1 MPAARLPDVDGDSPS
16 GSVIIAPLF
25 PRVLVGAIS
34 GVLAVVLGYDMIVN
48 GVTPVGIA
56 GAVLGVFG
64 VYAMIRLRVTL
75 SDETI
80 TVRNVLRTHRLRPEE
95 VRLID
100 SSVAT
105 MWPLQGALAQWP
117 VTRLRLDGGS
127 SIYMLAT
134 SFYNQKL
141 VSKLRRFAR
150 RHDIPVQTNY
160 EPRGRD
166 RNRPPPAP
174 HEDSDEPRIW

>member
-1 MPAARLPDVDGDSPS
+1 MDGDSS
-16 GSVIIAPLF
+16 SESVVVAPLF

-34 GVLAVVLGYDMIVN
+34 GVLAVVLAYDVIVN

-75 SDETI
+75 SDEMI

-100 SSVAT
+100 TSVAT
-105 MWPLQGALAQWP
+105 MWPLQGALEQWP
-117 VTRLRLDGGS
+117 VMRLRLDNGS

-134 SFYNQKL
+134 SFYDQKI
-141 VSKLRRFAR
+141 VSKLQRFAG
-150 RHDIPVQTNY
+150 RHDIPVQIKY
-160 EPRGRD
+160 EPRGSD
-166 RNRPPPAP
+166 QNRPPPPP
-174 HEDSDEPRIW
+174 HQDSDEPRIW